1 MVQTGCNCGK
11 TINQGISAKLV
22 YEVVNY
28 SGVVEEFDDM
38 VSARAKIAT
47 TPGTWL
53 RTTSKNV

>member
-1 MVQTGCNCGK
+1 MGCNCGK

-28 SGVVEEFDDM
+28 SGVIEEFDDM